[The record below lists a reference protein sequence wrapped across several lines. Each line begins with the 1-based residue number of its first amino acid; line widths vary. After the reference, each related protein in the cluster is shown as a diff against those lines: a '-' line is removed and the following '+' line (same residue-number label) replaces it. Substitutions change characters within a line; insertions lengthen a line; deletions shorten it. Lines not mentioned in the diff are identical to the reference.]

1 MATAPDTAANDG
13 TQSGTFTRRQFL
25 VGAGATAAIGAAPLA
40 ASDPVRAADR
50 GDAPADI
57 HGGAHISLDGYHEL
71 ANSER
76 LQQQKGNDFQFDQRV
91 DAVEDLG
98 CDPNGG
104 KPVQDTLNS
113 KIKDGMLVVFPEGT
127 YAATGT
133 INPGA
138 DRFGIVGKGYQQATK
153 PPKPGGESV
162 VFNVKANSPF
172 KLFNVG
178 AKEALIGN
186 FVIDQRKGAMA
197 GVTARSSGNVRVRDV
212 RTVGAQTAVG
222 NGDSTP
228 FFFEPF
234 ARGGD
239 SLIVFERC
247 VARGGGIPGT
257 KNIGGSAGVGIFQ
270 RNGETGRIVLKDCI
284 IENMPDNGVY
294 GARTTAEV
302 IVLGGLYR
310 NNDVS
315 QVRVNGE
322 ARVDGVTI
330 VIDEKNYTGLKSKS
344 NANERGPG
352 WPGTNGLKLETDSTG
367 AVSGGTVVK
376 NCDLR
381 ANSVADAEQ
390 SNLGGVVNFFASAGA
405 ATLDNC
411 RITNNVSSTTS
422 IIASNP
428 SSAPEKVAITVKNSV
443 IQGNGAGQNAAV
455 NISSRPR
462 SIVKNTCLS
471 YPDASK
477 DDIKGAGASNV
488 SFGQQCESGAGL
500 KAPQKVGSAGNLS
513 SLPAPSVSYNGT
525 GGSAARRRKKKKGL
539 LKKIIGSVFG
549 GFLLIIFLF
558 LGAIA
563 FIVVGVL
570 AGFGTLAA
578 LLGGD

>member
-1 MATAPDTAANDG
+1 MATAPDSDTNDG
-13 TQSGTFTRRQFL
+13 TQPGLFTRRQFL
-25 VGAGATAAIGAAPLA
+25 IGAGATAAMGAAPLA
-40 ASDPVRAADR
+40 ASDPVHALDR
-50 GDAPADI
+50 DDAPADI
-57 HGGAHISLDGYHEL
+57 HSGAQISLDGYHEL
-71 ANSER
+71 ASSER
-76 LQQQKGNDFQFDQRV
+76 VQQQKGNNFQFSKKV
-91 DAVEDLG
+91 DAVKDLG

-113 KIKDGMLVVFPEGT
+113 KIEDGMLVVFPAGT
-127 YAATGT
+127 YAATGR

-138 DRFGIVGKGYQQATK
+138 DRFGIVGEGYQQATK
-153 PPKPGGESV
+153 PPKPGGKSV
-162 VFNVKANSPF
+162 VFKMKAGSPI
-172 KLFNVG
+172 KLFNIG

-186 FVIDQRKGAMA
+186 FVIDQRKDGEMG
-197 GVTARSSGNVRVRDV
+197 GVTARSSGNVRIRDV
-212 RTVGAQTAVG
+212 RTVGGQTAVG
-222 NGDSTP
+222 NGDETP

-234 ARGGD
+234 AEGGD

-284 IENMPDNGVY
+284 IENMSDNGVY

-315 QVRVNGE
+315 QVRVNGDG
-322 ARVDGVTI
+322 RVDGVTI
-330 VIDEKNYTGLKSKS
+330 VIDEENYTGLKSKS

-352 WPGTNGLKLETDSTG
+352 WPATNGLKLETYSKT
-367 AVSGGTVVK
+367 AVTAGTVVK

-381 ANSVADAEQ
+381 ANSVADE
-390 SNLGGVVNFFASAGA
+390 SSIGGLVNFFASAGA

-411 RITNNVSSTTS
+411 RFTNNVSGTTS

-428 SSAPEKVAITVKNSV
+428 SSAPEKVAVTVKNSV
-443 IQGNGAGQNAAV
+443 IQGSGAGQNAAV

-471 YPDASK
+471 YPSASR

-488 SFGQQCESGAGL
+488 SFGKQCKGTSGL
-500 KAPQKVGSAGNLS
+500 KAPGKVGSGGNFS
-513 SLPAPSVSYNGT
+513 TLPVPVTNPTDGR
-525 GGSAARRRKKKKGL
+525 RRRKKKKGL
-539 LKKIIGSVFG
+539 IKKIIVTVFG
-549 GFLLIIFLF
+549 GILLLVLLF

-563 FIVVGVL
+563 FIVVGAL
-570 AGFGTLAA
+570 AGLGTLAA
-578 LLGGD
+578 LLGGGD